1 MSLSHVEKVIVL
13 GTKNSKPIL
22 PYLHELDERGIHYYF
37 QVTLNDYADEDFE
50 LQLNFVILQKTVDMG
65 KDKMTREEVLIKL
78 RAAKEK
84 KRECLKQLEKS
95 MKEIYKEHTGKEAK
109 NFFAL

>member
-1 MSLSHVEKVIVL
+1 M
-13 GTKNSKPIL
+13 
-22 PYLHELDERGIHYYF
+22 
-37 QVTLNDYADEDFE
+37 
-50 LQLNFVILQKTVDMG
+50 DMG

-95 MKEIYKEHTGKEAK
+95 MKEIYKEHTGKEAEH
-109 NFFAL
+109 FFAL